1 MSSSPVLLRLS
12 AGNCGWPCPS
22 PSFADNIW
30 GCGQPN
36 YECGQPSR
44 GYECGQP
51 NRGYGDYKTE
61 TGMECEF
68 QENGLF
74 AVRLQAG
81 HQTVGAA
88 AAAAAAGGGAAGAVA
103 TVSIARLLHLPL
115 LFLHLPAHLP
125 SPSHTHSVS
134 VGRQAFFFVLYMIF
148 AAFLVLNLFIGIIT
162 TEMAEVRPNHL
173 SAHQQLVVR
182 TLCEGSGGAL
192 RK

>member
-1 MSSSPVLLRLS
+1 VSSSPVLLRLS

-74 AVRLQAG
+74 A
-81 HQTVGAA
+81 
-88 AAAAAAGGGAAGAVA
+88 
-103 TVSIARLLHLPL
+103 
-115 LFLHLPAHLP
+115 
-125 SPSHTHSVS
+125 
-134 VGRQAFFFVLYMIF
+134 AFFFVLYMIF

-162 TEMAEVRPNHL
+162 TEMAEAKIEAEKKRKTKNKL
-173 SAHQQLVVR
+173 ALATRLR
-182 TLCEGSGGAL
+182 TMQFKDGGNDVEDGGANSDGNPIYDTEDRNTFEEEGAGASSGGVI
-192 RK
+192 RE